1 VKKLLFISLTVILAI
16 GLVLGGCAKEEA
28 PAPAAPAP
36 AKPAP
41 AAPAPVAP
49 APAAPAPAAPAPAKP
64 APPPA
69 PKGPTG
75 TLRATAPSWQETM
88 DPNLQTTQEYAIYE
102 HLIGIDVKGNFI
114 PELAESWSV
123 SGDGLV
129 WTFKIRK
136 GIKFHNGDD
145 LTSADVKF
153 SLERIKRE
161 GSMSPWKPEYS
172 ATIDRVET
180 PDNNTVEIY
189 CKKVNYMFYTSIWG
203 CPIVPKNYI
212 EKNGDKYFNEHPI
225 GTAPWKFVK
234 LTPGVSFEFEAV
246 PDHWRITPAFA
257 KLIVTLVPESS
268 TALAALRHGETD
280 IVAVNMDDALK
291 VRDEGYELRIL
302 GRPTTPVIC
311 MLGTW
316 ASKGPL
322 SDVRVREALSLAINR
337 QEIANTFFSGL
348 AEPGGVIWTAPSS
361 WGYDPAWTKSSYFG
375 YDPVKAKALLAEAG
389 YPSKFENPEITI
401 YSHPTQAWLPD
412 LHLIM
417 SGYWEAIGVKTKVVP
432 IDGGQLRGMMY
443 GAKEPSLY
451 GAACIW
457 NMPTMQV
464 SVPFLLSAIHS
475 GGNWQLLHDPTWDAL
490 WASISLSPD
499 QDTQIKL
506 FRQTMES
513 LFSKY
518 VILGIA
524 NIYTYY
530 AVSDKIGDWT
540 LRFQYDLWGGF
551 AGIKKK

>member
-1 VKKLLFISLTVILAI
+1 MKKLLFISLTVILAI

-41 AAPAPVAP
+41 AAPAPAAP

-64 APPPA
+64 TPPPA

-75 TLRATAPSWQETM
+75 TLRATAPSWQETL
-88 DPNLQTTQEYAIYE
+88 DPNLQTTFEYALYE
-102 HLIGIDVKGNFI
+102 HLIGIDTAGNFI

-123 SGDGLV
+123 SKDGLV
-129 WTFKIRK
+129 WTYKIRK
-136 GIKFHNGDD
+136 GVKFHNGDD
-145 LTSADVKF
+145 LTAADVKF
-153 SLERIKRE
+153 SLERIMRT

-172 ATIDRVET
+172 ATIAHIET
-180 PDNNTVEIY
+180 PDNYTVEIY
-189 CKKVNYMFYTSIWG
+189 CTKVNYMFYTSIWG
-203 CPIVPKNYI
+203 CPIVPKKYI
-212 EKNGDKYFNEHPI
+212 DEKGDAYFNAHPI
-225 GTAPWKFVK
+225 GSAPWKFVR
-234 LTPGVSFEFEAV
+234 LTPGVRIEFEAV

-257 KLIVTLVPESS
+257 KLIVTLVPEPS
-268 TALAALRHGETD
+268 TALAALRQGETD
-280 IVAVNMDDALK
+280 IVAVNLDDALK
-291 VRDEGYELRIL
+291 VKKEGYELRVL
-302 GRPTTPVIC
+302 GRPTSPVIC

-316 ASKGPL
+316 ATKGPL
-322 SDVRVREALSLAINR
+322 SDLRVRKALSLAINR
-337 QEIANTFFSGL
+337 QEIANTFFNGL

-361 WGYDPAWTKSSYFG
+361 WGYDPAWTTSSYFK
-375 YDPVKAKALLAEAG
+375 YDPAAAKALLAEAG
-389 YPSKFENPEITI
+389 YPGKFENPVITI
-401 YSHPTQAWLPD
+401 YSHPTNAWLPD

-464 SVPFLLSAIHS
+464 SVPFLLSAIHTK
-475 GGNWQLLHDPTWDAL
+475 GNWQLLHDPTFDDL
-490 WASISLSPD
+490 WASITLEPN
-499 QDTQIKL
+499 QDKQIAL
-506 FRQTMES
+506 FRKTVEYMLNS
-513 LFSKY
+513 Y
-518 VILGIA
+518 VIPGIA

-530 AVSDKIGDWT
+530 AVSNIIGDWT

>member
-1 VKKLLFISLTVILAI
+1 
-16 GLVLGGCAKEEA
+16 
-28 PAPAAPAP
+28 
-36 AKPAP
+36 
-41 AAPAPVAP
+41 
-49 APAAPAPAAPAPAKP
+49 
-64 APPPA
+64 
-69 PKGPTG
+69 
-75 TLRATAPSWQETM
+75 M

-322 SDVRVREALSLAINR
+322 SDVRVRKALSLAINR

-361 WGYDPAWTKSSYFG
+361 WGYDPTWTTGPYFE
-375 YDPVKAKALLAEAG
+375 YDPDAAKALLAEAG

-518 VILGIA
+518 VIPGIA

>member
-1 VKKLLFISLTVILAI
+1 
-16 GLVLGGCAKEEA
+16 
-28 PAPAAPAP
+28 
-36 AKPAP
+36 
-41 AAPAPVAP
+41 
-49 APAAPAPAAPAPAKP
+49 
-64 APPPA
+64 
-69 PKGPTG
+69 
-75 TLRATAPSWQETM
+75 M

-322 SDVRVREALSLAINR
+322 SDVRVRKALSLAINR
-337 QEIANTFFSGL
+337 QEIANTFFNGL

-361 WGYDPAWTKSSYFG
+361 WGYDPTWTTGPYFE
-375 YDPVKAKALLAEAG
+375 YDPDAAKALLAEAG

-518 VILGIA
+518 VIPGIA

-530 AVSDKIGDWT
+530 AVSNDIGDWT